1 MFSENISQKLK
12 KILGYQKKQKKRK
25 KNLKRTFLE
34 CWETTEKKKK
44 RNAVPV

>member
-12 KILGYQKKQKKRK
+12 NLLGYQKKKKRK